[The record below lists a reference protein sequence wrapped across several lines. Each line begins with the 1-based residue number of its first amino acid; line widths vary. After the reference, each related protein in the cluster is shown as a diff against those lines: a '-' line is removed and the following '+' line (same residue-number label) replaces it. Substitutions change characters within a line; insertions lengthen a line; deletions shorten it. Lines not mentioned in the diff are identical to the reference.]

1 VRSAVP
7 PILLALL
14 ALGLGFCERR
24 PEELPW
30 EHVDLVALR
39 PEIEAKPPAGEKA
52 RIAAPL
58 ISYLGS
64 EEVRNLH
71 LVPARQLSQNPRRTA
86 GQVRALRQRAASRVR
101 WTLEPGR
108 EAYFSFVPLGSEMGC
123 PCTYVVSAREA
134 GANAVELHRSPARPV
149 AVLAPRAVEIDLS
162 RYAGRRIDLLLQ
174 VDGPGERLRGQPAPS
189 ALWGSP
195 AVYSRK
201 PAAVR
206 TPERDG
212 SRPNILLLGFDTLRA
227 DALGA
232 WGRNPSL
239 TPSLDRLAAES
250 DIWLDAYSTFNVTN
264 PSFVSILTGLYG
276 KNHGVYDL
284 RTPLPPS
291 HTTLAELLSGAGYDT
306 LAFIA
311 ASHLG
316 DHNSGLGQGFGRV
329 ERSTEHFAAE
339 LPVDEAMDW
348 IAGRSGSPKPFFIW
362 LHLFDPHTP
371 HTPPDPF
378 ALGLRPASPAGLGP
392 VREWIPFRETGPRT
406 FDEPILG
413 GHRDLYDGEVAYL
426 DRQVGRLLAF
436 LESRGLLE
444 DTLIAVVAD
453 HGENLGDHGILYRH
467 AGLWD
472 TTTHVPLMIRWPG
485 RAREGRRIPG
495 LVQTIDLFPTL
506 VAAAG
511 LEAPPQDGIDLRE
524 LTGPGRNG
532 RRVVFAEH
540 ADRLGL
546 MARTPHHKYI
556 FSQGNTLF
564 LPDGAYLYD
573 LKTDPREEKNLAGR
587 GLPAEERMQD
597 LLTRWLAD
605 RKRRGP
611 DPKARELTDE
621 ERARLKA
628 LGYG

>member
-1 VRSAVP
+1 VRSAAP
-7 PILLALL
+7 LILLSFL
-14 ALGLGFCERR
+14 ALGFGSCERTPR
-24 PEELPW
+24 ELPW
-30 EHVDLVALR
+30 EQIDLVALP

-52 RIAAPL
+52 RMIAPL

-64 EEVRNLH
+64 EEVRNLS
-71 LVPARQLSQNPRRTA
+71 LVPARQLAQNPRRTS
-86 GQVRALRQRAASRVR
+86 GQIRALRQRAASRAR
-101 WTLEPGR
+101 WTVEPGE
-108 EAYFSFVPLGSEMGC
+108 EAYLSFIPLGSEMGC
-123 PCTYVVSAREA
+123 PCAYVVSAREE
-134 GANAVELHRSPARPV
+134 GGNAVELHRSPARPV
-149 AVLAPRAVEIDLS
+149 ALLAPRAVEIDLS
-162 RYAGRRIDLLLQ
+162 RYAGRTIDLLLQ

-195 AVYSRK
+195 ALYSRK
-201 PAAVR
+201 AVEAR
-206 TPERDG
+206 TAERDG
-212 SRPNILLLGFDTLRA
+212 ARPNILLIGFDTLRA

-250 DIWLDAYSTFNVTN
+250 DVWLDAYSAFNVTN

-284 RTPLPPS
+284 KTPLPRS
-291 HTTLAELLSGAGYDT
+291 HTTLAEILSGAGYDT
-306 LAFIA
+306 LAFIS

-329 ERSTEHFAAE
+329 ERSTEHYAAE
-339 LPVDEAMDW
+339 LPVDAAMDW
-348 IAGRSGSPKPFFIW
+348 IAGREGSAKPFFLW

-392 VREWIPFRETGPRT
+392 VREWFPFREAGPRT
-406 FDEPILG
+406 FDEPYLG

-426 DRQVGRLLAF
+426 DRQTGRLLAY

-444 DTLIAVVAD
+444 NTLIAVVAD

-485 RAREGRRIPG
+485 RAREGRRIRG

-506 VAAAG
+506 VSAAG
-511 LEAPPQDGIDLRE
+511 LEAPPQDGVDLRE
-524 LTGPGRNG
+524 LTGEGRNG

-546 MARTPHHKYI
+546 MARTPGHKYI
-556 FSQGNTLF
+556 LSQGNTLF

-573 LKTDPREEKNLAGR
+573 LKADPREERNLAGR
-587 GLPAEERMQD
+587 SLPEEKRMQD

>member
-1 VRSAVP
+1 
-7 PILLALL
+7 
-14 ALGLGFCERR
+14 
-24 PEELPW
+24 
-30 EHVDLVALR
+30 
-39 PEIEAKPPAGEKA
+39 
-52 RIAAPL
+52 
-58 ISYLGS
+58 
-64 EEVRNLH
+64 
-71 LVPARQLSQNPRRTA
+71 
-86 GQVRALRQRAASRVR
+86 
-101 WTLEPGR
+101 
-108 EAYFSFVPLGSEMGC
+108 
-123 PCTYVVSAREA
+123 
-134 GANAVELHRSPARPV
+134 
-149 AVLAPRAVEIDLS
+149 VEIDLS
-162 RYAGRRIDLLLQ
+162 RYAGRTIDLTFQ
-174 VDGPGERLRGQPAPS
+174 VEGPGERPRGQPAPS

-195 AVYSRK
+195 ALYSRK
-201 PAAVR
+201 AVETR
-206 TPERDG
+206 TAERDG
-212 SRPNILLLGFDTLRA
+212 DRPNILLLGFDTLRA

-239 TPSLDRLAAES
+239 TPSLDRLAAQS
-250 DIWLDAYSTFNVTN
+250 DVWLDAYSAFNVTN

-284 RTPLPPS
+284 KTPLPPG
-291 HTTLAELLSGAGYDT
+291 HTTLAEVLSGAGYDT
-306 LAFIA
+306 LAFIS

-329 ERSTEHFAAE
+329 ERSTEHYAAE
-339 LPVDEAMDW
+339 LPVDAAMDW
-348 IAGRSGSPKPFFIW
+348 IAGREGKAKPFFLW

-392 VREWIPFRETGPRT
+392 VREWAPFRETGPRA

-426 DRQVGRLLAF
+426 DRQTGRLLAF

-453 HGENLGDHGILYRH
+453 HGENLGDHSILYRH

-485 RAREGRRIPG
+485 RAREGRRLRG

-511 LEAPPQDGIDLRE
+511 LEVPPQDGTDLRE
-524 LTGPGRNG
+524 LTGEGRKG

-546 MARTPHHKYI
+546 MARTPGHKFI
-556 FSQGNTLF
+556 LSQGNTLF

-573 LKTDPREEKNLAGR
+573 LKADPGEEVNLVGR
-587 GLPAEERMQD
+587 GLPEEKRLRD

-611 DPKARELTDE
+611 DPKARELTE
-621 ERARLKA
+621 EEKARLKA